1 MQSRRTLQLARH
13 HLAPAD
19 RALSAEQLP
28 QLLLPSGQR
37 AEPALGALDGV
48 GRARERCGVPG
59 ASASAIPGWL
69 FALEPLLLDA
79 RAEQRL
85 LEPCGLL
92 AELGKFGGG
101 ARAADRVGRQRLSAR
116 SLQRIDE
123 SGARLASLARRRRV
137 LVTLGSR
144 RCERVEA
151 VAVGAAAQRDVAG
164 LAGEL
169 IGGEDEGLATGHALR
184 EVGGDRIA
192 VLECGTAVAGRAPQV
207 VARQRNVAPGQR
219 EIDPSAVRVDRHHD
233 AAVAV

>member
-1 MQSRRTLQLARH
+1 MRARRTLRLARR

-48 GRARERCGVPG
+48 GRARERCGVLG

-69 FALEPLLLDA
+69 FAREPLLLDA

-85 LEPCGLL
+85 LEPCGLF
-92 AELGKFGGG
+92 AELGQFGGG

-116 SLQRIDE
+116 ALQRVDE
-123 SGARLASLARRRRV
+123 FGARLASLARRRRV

-151 VAVGAAAQRDVAG
+151 VAVGAAAEGDVAG

-184 EVGGDRIA
+184 KVGGDRVA
-192 VLECGTAVAGRAPQV
+192 VLKRGTAVSGRALQV
-207 VARQRNVAPGQR
+207 VARQRKPAPGQR
-219 EIDPSAVRVDRHHD
+219 EIDVPTRRIDRHHD
-233 AAVAV
+233 AA